1 MSSSAAFD
9 RGAVT
14 DTALA
19 LFVARGFSSTTLD
32 DIADAAGFSVET
44 LTRAFPTRESF
55 ALGVVDDMLDAAVKH
70 LAEGEQDED
79 LVDALSRAHKEM
91 LNGIIAGTGAVPL
104 ERMQQMGL
112 LAMASPTVAA
122 AISERRRETL
132 PLALADH
139 YGMDPDDPLILRT
152 VRVWS
157 AVVSGTYAAGISD
170 SADREPDRDL
180 DDTRRM
186 TRRLDHAFKH
196 ITGRS
201 EF

>member
-1 MSSSAAFD
+1 MYPTPKFD

-14 DTALA
+14 DIALA
-19 LFVARGFSSTTLD
+19 LFLERGFGSATLD
-32 DIADAAGFSVET
+32 DVAEACGLPVQALGAV
-44 LTRAFPTRESF
+44 FPTKESF
-55 ALGVVDDMLDAAVKH
+55 VLDVVDNMLTAVIKH

-91 LNGIIAGTGAVPL
+91 LGGIIAGTGAVPL
-104 ERMQQMGL
+104 HRMQQMGL
-112 LAMASPTVAA
+112 LTMASPIVAT
-122 AISERRRETL
+122 AISERRKQTL

-157 AVVSGTYAAGISD
+157 AVVSGTYAAGIGD
-170 SADREPDRDL
+170 SADAEPDLDL
-180 DDTRRM
+180 HDTKRM
-186 TRRLDHAFKH
+186 TRRLNHAFEH

>member
-1 MSSSAAFD
+1 MNSSAEFD
-9 RGAVT
+9 RGTVT

-19 LFVARGFSSTTLD
+19 LLLARGFGATTFD
-32 DIADAAGFSVET
+32 DVADACGTPVET
-44 LTRAFPTRESF
+44 LKVVFPTKESF
-55 ALGVVDDMLDAAVKH
+55 VLGVVDDMLADAVKH

-79 LVDALSRAHKEM
+79 LVDALSRAHKAM
-91 LNGIIAGTGAVPL
+91 LSGIIEGTGAVSL
-104 ERMQQMGL
+104 QRMQQMGL
-112 LAMASPTVAA
+112 LTMASPILAA
-122 AISERRRETL
+122 AISERRKQTL
-132 PLALADH
+132 PAALADH

-157 AVVSGTYAAGISD
+157 AVVSGTYAAGITD
-170 SADREPDRDL
+170 SADTAPEQDL

>member
-1 MSSSAAFD
+1 MYSTAEFD
-9 RGAVT
+9 RGAVI
-14 DTALA
+14 DIALA
-19 LFVARGFSSTTLD
+19 LFLSRGYGSTTLD
-32 DIADAAGFSVET
+32 DIAEASGVSVGT
-44 LTRAFPTRESF
+44 ISQVFPTRES
-55 ALGVVDDMLDAAVKH
+55 LVLCVVDDMLAAAIKY

-91 LNGIIAGTGAVPL
+91 LGGIIAGTGAVPL
-104 ERMQQMGL
+104 QRMQQMGL
-112 LAMASPTVAA
+112 LAMASPTLAA
-122 AISERRRETL
+122 AISERRKQTL

-170 SADREPDRDL
+170 AADTEPDRDL
-180 DDTRRM
+180 NDTRRM
-186 TRRLDHAFKH
+186 TRRLDHSFKH

-201 EF
+201 EY

>member
-1 MSSSAAFD
+1 MYSSPELD
-9 RGAVT
+9 RGAVI
-14 DTALA
+14 DSALA
-19 LFVARGFSSTTLD
+19 LFLERGFGSTALD
-32 DIADAAGFSVET
+32 DVAEACGIPVQTLAAV
-44 LTRAFPTRESF
+44 FPAKESF
-55 ALGVVDDMLDAAVKH
+55 VLAIVDDMFTAVVKY

-91 LNGIIAGTGAVPL
+91 LGAIIAGTGAVPL
-104 ERMQQMGL
+104 HRMQQMGL
-112 LAMASPTVAA
+112 LSMASPLVAT
-122 AISERRRETL
+122 AIAERRKQAL

-157 AVVSGTYAAGISD
+157 AVVSGTYAAGIGD
-170 SADREPDRDL
+170 YADVEPDRDL
-180 DDTRRM
+180 HDTRRM
-186 TRRLDHAFKH
+186 TRRLNHAFEH

>member
-1 MSSSAAFD
+1 MDSTADFD
-9 RGAVT
+9 RGTVT

-19 LFVARGFSSTTLD
+19 LFLARGFGSTTLD
-32 DIADAAGFSVET
+32 DIAEASGVAVET
-44 LTRAFPTRESF
+44 VSRVFPTRESF
-55 ALGVVDDMLDAAVKH
+55 VLDVVDDMLAAAVKH
-70 LAEGEQDED
+70 LPEGEQDED

-91 LNGIIAGTGAVPL
+91 LGGIIAGTGAVPL
-104 ERMQQMGL
+104 QRMQQMGL
-112 LAMASPTVAA
+112 LAMASPTLAA
-122 AISERRRETL
+122 AISERRKQTL
-132 PLALADH
+132 PLALAEH

-170 SADREPDRDL
+170 SADTEPARDL